1 MCVSAVHADRFRAFL
16 RRTCIRSH
24 TELLFCFLAS
34 FCFSLLQPAL
44 MNDRRFGAR
53 LFPFTAERQRDGN
66 GRKRV
71 GGGVGGSD
79 MRNLVSVGKNLL
91 SWHMDLAEVD
101 KYSDSKRATTKMM
114 DESRLT
120 ESYKGE

>member
-1 MCVSAVHADRFRAFL
+1 MIVCISAVHAERFCAFL
-16 RRTCIRSH
+16 HRTCMRSH
-24 TELLFCFLAS
+24 TELLFRFLAS

-44 MNDRRFGAR
+44 MNDRQFGAW
-53 LFPFTAERQRDGN
+53 LFPFTAEKQRDGN

-71 GGGVGGSD
+71 EGGMVGSD

-91 SWHMDLAEVD
+91 SLHMALREVD

-120 ESYKGE
+120 ELF

>member
-1 MCVSAVHADRFRAFL
+1 
-16 RRTCIRSH
+16 
-24 TELLFCFLAS
+24 
-34 FCFSLLQPAL
+34 

-53 LFPFTAERQRDGN
+53 LFPFTAERQRGGN

-71 GGGVGGSD
+71 GRMVGSD

-91 SWHMDLAEVD
+91 SLRMALREAD
-101 KYSDSKRATTKMM
+101 KYSDSNRAMTKMM

-120 ESYKGE
+120 ETYKAE

>member
-1 MCVSAVHADRFRAFL
+1 
-16 RRTCIRSH
+16 
-24 TELLFCFLAS
+24 
-34 FCFSLLQPAL
+34 

-53 LFPFTAERQRDGN
+53 LFLFTAERQRDGN

-71 GGGVGGSD
+71 EGGMVGSD
-79 MRNLVSVGKNLL
+79 VRNLVSVGKNLL
-91 SWHMDLAEVD
+91 SLRMALGEID

-120 ESYKGE
+120 ELYKAERRQIDV

>member
-1 MCVSAVHADRFRAFL
+1 M
-16 RRTCIRSH
+16 
-24 TELLFCFLAS
+24 
-34 FCFSLLQPAL
+34 

-66 GRKRV
+66 GR
-71 GGGVGGSD
+71 GWDGGSD

-91 SWHMDLAEVD
+91 SPRVALGEVD
-101 KYSDSKRATTKMM
+101 KYSDSNRAMTKMM

-120 ESYKGE
+120 ESYEAE